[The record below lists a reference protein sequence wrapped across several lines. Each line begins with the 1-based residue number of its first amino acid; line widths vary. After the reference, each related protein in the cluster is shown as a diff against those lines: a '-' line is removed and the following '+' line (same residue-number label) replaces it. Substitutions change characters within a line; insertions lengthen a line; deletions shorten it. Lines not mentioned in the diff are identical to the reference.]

1 LSKIHKNVLLSI
13 FNEFVFELFFW
24 GIHFLVWIE
33 IPCQIFLYKKE
44 DICCPLVIQSIHHK
58 NHERR
63 LNKCP
68 IMILS

>member
-1 LSKIHKNVLLSI
+1 MKLNNLIKKEPQNGLLFIGYTLSGMDENSM
-13 FNEFVFELFFW
+13 
-24 GIHFLVWIE
+24 
-33 IPCQIFLYKKE
+33 PDFLYKKE